1 MLRRT
6 FVSQA
11 VVMAKQ
17 VFPTFG
23 ICNLVT
29 NKSRNDVLAADRF
42 KGYLENNPHLQAVHR
57 HSFYHLVYFT
67 EGSGEH
73 VIDFIQFP
81 VQKGMIYFM
90 KPGQVHNWHFKD
102 AVDGF
107 IVNFSPSFFDQLFI
121 QPQVIEQFSFFGSDV
136 QRQVILL
143 TKPAQEDAVRI
154 LEQVTTEQLAKKEMS
169 QVMIATLLLQLFMVV
184 KRNHPAAQPANK
196 AQNSTTLLR
205 SFERLVEDNFRQ
217 FRLPKEYA
225 AMLYITPNHL
235 NALCKDV
242 LGKPAGEFIRD
253 RIVLEAK
260 RLLVNVDLAIGDIA
274 QELNFPDNSYFTR
287 FFKKYTGTTPEAFR
301 SRHYKS

>member
-1 MLRRT
+1 
-6 FVSQA
+6 
-11 VVMAKQ
+11 MAKQ

-73 VIDFIQFP
+73 IIDFVHFP

-90 KPGQVHNWHFKD
+90 KPGQVHNWHFSGS
-102 AVDGF
+102 VDGY
-107 IVNFSPSFFDQLFI
+107 IVNFASAFFDQLFI
-121 QPQVIEQFSFFGSDV
+121 QPQLVDQFSFFGTDV
-136 QRQVILL
+136 QQQVILL
-143 TKPAQEDAVRI
+143 KKAAQQEAVLL
-154 LEQVTTEQLAKKEMS
+154 LEKIVEEQSNKKDMG

-184 KRNHPAAQPANK
+184 HRDHPIEGSAGKPAYN
-196 AQNSTTLLR
+196 TTLLR
-205 SFERLVEDNFRQ
+205 NFERLVDDNFRR
-217 FRLPKEYA
+217 FKLPKEYA

-235 NALCKDV
+235 NALSKDV
-242 LGKPAGEFIRD
+242 LGKPAGELIRD

-260 RLLVNVDLAIGDIA
+260 RLLVNVNLSIGDIA

-287 FFKKYTGTTPEAFR
+287 FFKKYTSATPEAFR
-301 SRHYKS
+301 SQHYKS